1 MWERSME
8 EGAPLLGER
17 RVKPKGTSVM
27 RVAALAVS
35 ALGTA
40 ALIAVVGVSVMS
52 ARNPGAAREAVS
64 ELGAGET
71 VTETARR
78 ALGPMCTEDDR
89 LMPTV
94 FLIGVEKCGTT
105 SLYDDMISHIP
116 ALRPMHDDKGAPAKE
131 MRYFDTG
138 GRFVNM
144 LKWNKDPT
152 PFREWLTRHA
162 DTCAAV
168 ASSLANEMSA
178 HGPDDPFD
186 MATSRTPRLHVDG
199 TPAYFN
205 AGVGAKIAEA
215 YPQPEQRR
223 RLRFVATV
231 CDPETRLKSAFTFF
245 KTLYNGWGGD
255 QADVWER
262 NLYTHYF
269 ATYADWLKQT
279 VAALPE
285 ASKPGGL
292 LENPGAQMAETLD
305 DDADED
311 APFDAESGE
320 SVGDLGSKGE
330 RAERRRM
337 KNLFNEIVKTRYE
350 SVLREYLDAGFS
362 ADQFL
367 VLPNSYYFERPAAAL
382 KDIAS
387 HLGVDASD
395 LDVIG
400 DAAHANAGRVKD
412 PGTKARLVGNVRDG
426 DRDALREH
434 LRPQLEGLRKL
445 HCEEGLK
452 MAAWH
457 GVGEEERDR
466 YWSFMPKGAAR
477 DCENAS

>member
-1 MWERSME
+1 ME

-64 ELGAGET
+64 ELGAG

-116 ALRPMHDDKGAPAKE
+116 ALRPMHDDEGTPAKE

-186 MATSRTPRLHVDG
+186 MAASRTPRLHVDG

-205 AGVGAKIAEA
+205 AGVGAKIADA
-215 YPQPEQRR
+215 YPRPEQRR
-223 RLRFVATV
+223 RLRFVAAV

-255 QADVWER
+255 RAGVWER

-269 ATYADWLKQT
+269 ATYADWLRQT

-292 LENPGAQMAETLD
+292 FDNPGARMAETLD
-305 DDADED
+305 GDAEDADDAD
-311 APFDAESGE
+311 GE
-320 SVGDLGSKGE
+320 SVGGLGSE
-330 RAERRRM
+330 EYAERRRM
-337 KNLFNEIVKTRYE
+337 KNLFNEVVKTRYE

-367 VLPNSYYFERPAAAL
+367 VLPNSYYFERPADAL
-382 KDIAS
+382 RDIAS
-387 HLGVDASD
+387 HVGVAASD

-400 DAAHANAGRVKD
+400 DAAHANAGRVD
-412 PGTKARLVGNVRDG
+412 AATRARLVGDVRDG

-434 LRPQLEGLRKL
+434 LRPQLEGLRRL

-466 YWSFMPKGAAR
+466 YWSFMPKGAER

>member
-1 MWERSME
+1 ME

-17 RVKPKGTSVM
+17 RVKPKGTSVT

-64 ELGAGET
+64 ELGAGSG
-71 VTETARR
+71 VTEIARR

-116 ALRPMHDDKGAPAKE
+116 ALRPMHDDEGAPAKE

-178 HGPDDPFD
+178 HGPEDPFD
-186 MATSRTPRLHVDG
+186 MAASRTQRLHVDG
-199 TPAYFN
+199 TP
-205 AGVGAKIAEA
+205 GVL
-215 YPQPEQRR
+215 QRR
-223 RLRFVATV
+223 RGRQDRRGVPSAGTATTIEIRRHRLRPGDAAEERVHVLQDAV
-231 CDPETRLKSAFTFF
+231 QRL
-245 KTLYNGWGGD
+245 GGE
-255 QADVWER
+255 QAELWEK

-269 ATYADWLKQT
+269 ATYADWLAQT
-279 VAALPE
+279 VAALPQ
-285 ASKPGGL
+285 ASAPGGL
-292 LENPGAQMAETLD
+292 FDNPGAQMAETLD
-305 DDADED
+305 DDAED
-311 APFDAESGE
+311 VDDANGE
-320 SVGDLGSKGE
+320 SVGDLGRKE

-337 KNLFNEIVKTRYE
+337 KNLFNEVVKTRYE

-367 VLPNSYYFERPAAAL
+367 VLPNSYYFERPADAL
-382 KDIAS
+382 RDIAS
-387 HLGVDASD
+387 HVGVDARD
-395 LDVIG
+395 LDAIG
-400 DAAHANAGRVKD
+400 DAAHANAGRVEAEQR
-412 PGTKARLVGNVRDG
+412 ARLVGHVRER
-426 DRDALREH
+426 DREALREH

-457 GVGEEERDR
+457 GVREEERDR
-466 YWSFMPKGAAR
+466 YWSFMPKGPAG
-477 DCENAS
+477 DCETARAS

>member
-1 MWERSME
+1 MWESME

-17 RVKPKGTSVM
+17 RVKPKGTSVK

-64 ELGAGET
+64 ELGAGSG
-71 VTETARR
+71 VTEIARR

-116 ALRPMHDDKGAPAKE
+116 ALRPMHDDEGAPAKE

-178 HGPDDPFD
+178 HGPEDPFD
-186 MATSRTPRLHVDG
+186 MAASRTQRLHVDG

-215 YPQPEQRR
+215 YPRPEQRR

-245 KTLYNGWGGD
+245 KTLYNGWGGE
-255 QADVWER
+255 QAELWEK

-269 ATYADWLKQT
+269 ATYADWLAQT
-279 VAALPE
+279 VAALPQ
-285 ASKPGGL
+285 ASAPGGL
-292 LENPGAQMAETLD
+292 FDNPGAQMAETLD
-305 DDADED
+305 DDAED
-311 APFDAESGE
+311 VDDANGE
-320 SVGDLGSKGE
+320 SVGDLGRKE

-337 KNLFNEIVKTRYE
+337 KNLFNEVVKTRYE

-367 VLPNSYYFERPAAAL
+367 VLPNSYYFERPADAL
-382 KDIAS
+382 RDIAS
-387 HLGVDASD
+387 HVGVDARD
-395 LDVIG
+395 LDAIG
-400 DAAHANAGRVKD
+400 DAAHANAGRVEAEQR
-412 PGTKARLVGNVRDG
+412 ARLVGHVRER
-426 DRDALREH
+426 DREALREH

-457 GVGEEERDR
+457 GVREEERDR
-466 YWSFMPKGAAR
+466 YWSFMPKGPAG
-477 DCENAS
+477 DCETARAS